1 MDDLQAKVLGTVKQ
15 LKEADLTAIS
25 NATGIA
31 ANILKGVCNYLT
43 RYGYLAESGG
53 KYKVSLKGT
62 RALYEEERWIK
73 L

>member
-1 MDDLQAKVLGTVKQ
+1 MDDLQAKVLGAVKQ
-15 LKEADLTAIS
+15 LKEVDLAAIS
-25 NATGIA
+25 DATGIP
-31 ANILKGVCNYLT
+31 ANIVKGVCSYLT

-73 L
+73 I